1 MKPAKS
7 SAGNSPA
14 PASDSPAMPVSAE
27 ELESAF
33 SALKTCD
40 YGSDRG
46 LLCVLDQARAAA
58 ETNLDYREKLE
69 SRLIAALRSPI
80 SAVAKDYVCR
90 LLSMIGSA
98 KCVSALSEL
107 LSDHQLTH
115 IARLA
120 LERIPGNDATRALR
134 NSLGRL
140 SVLAQVGV
148 INSLGIRR
156 DSQAVAI
163 LRPYLRNQDPHIAA
177 AAITALGQ
185 IGSPRAAAVL
195 RHELPT
201 ANSTLRV
208 VLADACLTCAEHLRE
223 IGRSNTATTLCH
235 LLANSGL
242 PPHIVKAANHFG
254 VSPGI

>member
-14 PASDSPAMPVSAE
+14 PVSPSPAAPVSPE

-33 SALKTCD
+33 SALKTYD

-46 LLCVLDQARAAA
+46 SLCALDQARAAA
-58 ETNLDYREKLE
+58 ETNLNFRDQLE
-69 SRLIAALRSPI
+69 SRLVTALRSPI

-90 LLSMIGSA
+90 LLSTIGSA

-107 LSDHQLTH
+107 LSDHQLAH

-134 NSLGRL
+134 ESLDRL
-140 SVLAQVGV
+140 SGFEQVGV

-195 RHELPT
+195 RQELPA
-201 ANSTLRV
+201 ANSNLRV

-223 IGRSNTATTLCH
+223 IGRPKAATTLCQH
-235 LLANSGL
+235 LTNSHL
-242 PPHIVKAANHFG
+242 PPHIAKAAKCFG